1 MRVDVFDLVAVDYL
15 DQERVM
21 DGDWVD
27 LDVDVQF
34 DLAPVLLVGVG
45 AHVHSGDV
53 TEGGL
58 IVRVNLLYL
67 EPVFKE
73 FSVHVE

>member
-53 TEGGL
+53 TERGL
-58 IVRVNLLYL
+58 IVRVDLFYL

>member
-1 MRVDVFDLVAVDYL
+1 MRVDVFDLVTVDHL

-53 TEGGL
+53 AEGSL
-58 IVRVNLLYL
+58 VVRVDLLYL
-67 EPVFKE
+67 EPVFEE